1 MKFTCPHCGAR
12 STFRTTRMLSELTKE
27 GYADCRN
34 PDCGHGFRVLSS
46 ITHTTRTSRQ
56 PNDVI
61 ARQLQVKASSVDM
74 SSVPLAPYQL

>member
-1 MKFTCPHCGAR
+1 
-12 STFRTTRMLSELTKE
+12 MLSELTKE

-56 PNDVI
+56 PNEAI
-61 ARQLQVKASSVDM
+61 ARQLQVKASAVDK
-74 SSVPLAPYQL
+74 SSIPKPAYRW

>member
-1 MKFTCPHCGAR
+1 
-12 STFRTTRMLSELTKE
+12 MLSELTKE

-46 ITHTTRTSRQ
+46 ITHTTRASRQ

-61 ARQLQVKASSVDM
+61 ARQLQVTAPCVDKSSG
-74 SSVPLAPYQL
+74 SRSPYQL

>member
-1 MKFTCPHCGAR
+1 
-12 STFRTTRMLSELTKE
+12 MLSELTKE

-46 ITHTTRTSRQ
+46 ITHTTRASRQ

-61 ARQLQVKASSVDM
+61 ARQLHVKASPVDI
-74 SSVPLAPYQL
+74 SSVPPVAYQL

>member
-46 ITHTTRTSRQ
+46 ITHTTRASRQ
-56 PNDVI
+56 PNEAI
-61 ARQLQVKASSVDM
+61 ARQLQVKVPDVDKSSI
-74 SSVPLAPYQL
+74 PKPAYRW

>member
-56 PNDVI
+56 PNEAI
-61 ARQLQVKASSVDM
+61 ARQLQVEAPAVDKSSIAQ
-74 SSVPLAPYQL
+74 APYRW

>member
-1 MKFTCPHCGAR
+1 
-12 STFRTTRMLSELTKE
+12 MLSELTKE

-56 PNDVI
+56 PNEVI
-61 ARQLQVKASSVDM
+61 ARQLQVEAPAVDKSSIVQ
-74 SSVPLAPYQL
+74 APYRW

>member
-1 MKFTCPHCGAR
+1 
-12 STFRTTRMLSELTKE
+12 MLSELTKE

-56 PNDVI
+56 PNEAI
-61 ARQLQVKASSVDM
+61 ARQLQVEAPAVDKSSIAQ
-74 SSVPLAPYQL
+74 APYRW

>member
-61 ARQLQVKASSVDM
+61 ARQLQMTAPSVDK
-74 SSVPLAPYQL
+74 SSGSQAPSQL